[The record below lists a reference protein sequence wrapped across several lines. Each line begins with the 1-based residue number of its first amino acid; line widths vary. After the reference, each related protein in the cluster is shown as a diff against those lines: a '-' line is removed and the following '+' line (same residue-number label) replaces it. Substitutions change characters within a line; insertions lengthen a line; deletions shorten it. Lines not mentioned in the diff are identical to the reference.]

1 MIVLQERRRRTG
13 LRFSLRVLLAAVTL
27 SASGLGYWRAYVRP
41 YRVQSEA
48 IQIVLDAGGTVQTRP
63 AGPAWLRRLWG
74 EDRIITVVE
83 VDLENCAV
91 TDECLA
97 WLLRLPDLE
106 RFKVGRRIPGQI
118 SAPMY
123 AESLRSAEYLNL
135 TGSRITDEGLESL
148 LECERLETLFLNS
161 TQVTDDGARRLRRL
175 KSLRILWLA
184 DTGVSVHTVR
194 ELREVLPNTYVG
206 Y

>member
-1 MIVLQERRRRTG
+1 MIVSQERRRRTG

-27 SASGLGYWRAYVRP
+27 SAAGLGYWRAYVRP

-48 IQIVLDAGGTVQTRP
+48 IRVVLDAGGTVQTRST
-63 AGPAWLRRLWG
+63 GPAWLRRLWG
-74 EDRIITVVE
+74 EDRIVTVVE
-83 VDLENCAV
+83 VDLENCPV
-91 TDECLA
+91 TDDCLT

-106 RFKVGRRIPGQI
+106 RFKVGRRISGQT
-118 SAPMY
+118 SAPVY
-123 AESLRSAEYLNL
+123 AESLRNAEYLNL

-148 LECERLETLFLNS
+148 LECARLETLFLNS
-161 TQVTDDGARRLRRL
+161 TEITDDGARRLRRL

-184 DTGVSVHTVR
+184 DTGVSVKTVR
-194 ELREVLPNTYVG
+194 ELRETLPNTYVG